1 MSEVQQVD
9 GQAET
14 KQVTTAP
21 APQSPVLDA
30 NSTQAASQSASQPAS
45 PVAAQAVRQTAAGGV
60 RQQTLPAAASKP
72 REDGVTLLAMYHF
85 LLAGLTLLGTVGLS
99 IPTVITGIVGV
110 VEDSDALIATFIL
123 GSLAVVTMVL
133 SLFLLIV
140 GYGLWSQRQWGRVA
154 AIAIGMLS
162 LFAIPIGTLIGG
174 VSIWYLAKPEVAAEF
189 R

>member
-1 MSEVQQVD
+1 MSEEQRVTVQSGTEIMPD
-9 GQAET
+9 IAGET
-14 KQVTTAP
+14 AAPFP
-21 APQSPVLDA
+21 APQSEA
-30 NSTQAASQSASQPAS
+30 
-45 PVAAQAVRQTAAGGV
+45 VAAAVPGE
-60 RQQTLPAAASKP
+60 PAAPAPVTPRRPALPTGTAKQ

-85 LLAGLTLLGTVGLS
+85 LLAGLTLLGTIGLS
-99 IPTVITGIVGV
+99 VPTVITGIVGV

-162 LFAIPIGTLIGG
+162 LFAIPIGTIIGG
-174 VSIWYLAKPEVAAEF
+174 VTIWYLAKPEVAATF

>member
-1 MSEVQQVD
+1 MSEEQRVDVFSGSNQPQVAVPD
-9 GQAET
+9 AATAVPQTPASIPVEKPTEPRAAAPEPARRLALPTGTT
-14 KQVTTAP
+14 KQ
-21 APQSPVLDA
+21 
-30 NSTQAASQSASQPAS
+30 
-45 PVAAQAVRQTAAGGV
+45 
-60 RQQTLPAAASKP
+60 

-85 LLAGLTLLGTVGLS
+85 LLAGLTLLGTIGLS

-140 GYGLWSQRQWGRVA
+140 GYGLWTQRQWGRVA
-154 AIAIGMLS
+154 AIAIGMLG
-162 LFAIPIGTLIGG
+162 LFAIPIGTIIGG
-174 VSIWYLAKPEVAAEF
+174 ATIWYLAKPEVAAEF